1 MNPSATTVAESS
13 LLLWFL
19 GVFVAVL
26 AAHVML
32 GWVRQGMHQ
41 PGLRAGWRGLL
52 LAGLVFGS
60 GICSAMVLSLSAEA
74 LPFRLGFRWRAVP
87 LLWLGASVAALPALA
102 LLSRRQGWFA
112 LGFAAVW
119 LAVVALVVQSGW
131 IWAVGF
137 RPGVTWRPEFQAS
150 ALIVATLGVFAA
162 LYLCFI
168 GGGKEGRRRQLWRV
182 GAAALLALSLVAAQ
196 EIVMAGAGLLAQ
208 VGAVYHREVPASVLS
223 LLGGV
228 IVPLLLVVMTLDLAM
243 RRRQRKRD
251 LRRRHGR
258 GGPRLETPDQQAT
271 KAHDSALPTTMSPPA
286 PPATTS

>member
-60 GICSAMVLSLSAEA
+60 GICSAMVLSLAAEA

-150 ALIVATLGVFAA
+150 ALVVATLGVFAA

-258 GGPRLETPDQQAT
+258 GGTRLETPDQQAT

>member
-182 GAAALLALSLVAAQ
+182 GAAALLALSLIAAQ

-258 GGPRLETPDQQAT
+258 GGTRLETPDQQAT

>member
-1 MNPSATTVAESS
+1 MNPSASTVAESS

-26 AAHVML
+26 AAHVAL

-41 PGLRAGWRGLL
+41 PSLRAGWRGLL

-60 GICSAMVLSLSAEA
+60 GVCSAMVLSLAAEA
-74 LPFRLGFRWRAVP
+74 LPFRVGFRWRAVP

-102 LLSRRQGWFA
+102 LLSRRQGWLA
-112 LGFAAVW
+112 LGASAVW
-119 LAVVALVVQSGW
+119 LAAVALAVQSTW
-131 IWAVGF
+131 IWSVGF

-150 ALIVATLGVFAA
+150 ALVVASLGAFAA
-162 LYLCFI
+162 LYLSFM

-182 GAAALLALSLVAAQ
+182 GAAALLGLSLVAGQ

-228 IVPLLLVVMTLDLAM
+228 VVPLLLVVMTLDLAM

-258 GGPRLETPDQQAT
+258 GGTRLETPDQQAT
-271 KAHDSALPTTMSPPA
+271 RAADSGAPTTMTPPA
-286 PPATTS
+286 PPAATS

>member
-1 MNPSATTVAESS
+1 MNPSASTVAESS

-41 PGLRAGWRGLL
+41 PSLRAGWRGLL

-60 GICSAMVLSLSAEA
+60 GVCSAMVLSLAAEA
-74 LPFRLGFRWRAVP
+74 LPFRVGFRWRAVP

-102 LLSRRQGWFA
+102 LLSRRQGWIA
-112 LGFAAVW
+112 LGISAVW
-119 LAVVALVVQSGW
+119 LAAVALVVQSTW
-131 IWAVGF
+131 IWSVGF
-137 RPGVTWRPEFQAS
+137 RPGVTWRPEFQVS
-150 ALIVATLGVFAA
+150 ALVVATLGVFAA
-162 LYLCFI
+162 LYLSFM

-182 GAAALLALSLVAAQ
+182 GAAALLGLSLVAGQ

-228 IVPLLLVVMTLDLAM
+228 VVPLLLVVMTLDLAM

-251 LRRRHGR
+251 LRRHHGR
-258 GGPRLETPDQQAT
+258 GGTRLETPDQQAT
-271 KAHDSALPTTMSPPA
+271 RAADSGAPTTMTSPA
-286 PPATTS
+286 PPAATS

>member
-1 MNPSATTVAESS
+1 MNPSASTVAESS

-26 AAHVML
+26 ASHVVL

-41 PGLRAGWRGLL
+41 PSLRAGWRGLL

-60 GICSAMVLSLSAEA
+60 GVCSAIVLSLAAEA
-74 LPFRLGFRWRAVP
+74 LPFRVGFRWRAVP

-102 LLSRRQGWFA
+102 LLSRRQGWLA
-112 LGFAAVW
+112 LGASAVW
-119 LAVVALVVQSGW
+119 LAVVALVVQSAW
-131 IWAVGF
+131 IWSVGF

-150 ALIVATLGVFAA
+150 ALVVAALGAFAA
-162 LYLCFI
+162 LYLSFM

-182 GAAALLALSLVAAQ
+182 GAAALLGLSLVAGQ

-228 IVPLLLVVMTLDLAM
+228 VVPLILVVMTLDLAM

-258 GGPRLETPDQQAT
+258 GGTRLETPDQKAT
-271 KAHDSALPTTMSPPA
+271 MAADSAGPTTMAPPA
-286 PPATTS
+286 PPAATS

>member
-258 GGPRLETPDQQAT
+258 GGTRLETPDQQAT

>member
-60 GICSAMVLSLSAEA
+60 GICSAMVLSLAAEA

-150 ALIVATLGVFAA
+150 ALVVATLGVFAA

-168 GGGKEGRRRQLWRV
+168 GGGREGRRRQLWRV

-258 GGPRLETPDQQAT
+258 GGTRLETPDQQAT

>member
-87 LLWLGASVAALPALA
+87 LLWLGASAAALPALA

-182 GAAALLALSLVAAQ
+182 GAATLLALSLVAAQ

-258 GGPRLETPDQQAT
+258 GGTRLETPDQQAT